1 MKKKLFRV
9 AAASASLSVLLKG
22 QLRFMSDYYEVTGIA
37 SDGMQ
42 HRTLNEF
49 EGVDTIAVRI
59 ERRIS
64 IATDLLTLYK
74 LYRIFKREKPFI
86 VHSLTPKA
94 GLLSMMAA
102 YLAGVPHRL
111 HTFTGLIFPT
121 QKGLMKH
128 LLIFFDK
135 VICHCATNVYPEGQG
150 VKNDLSAME

>member
-64 IATDLLTLYK
+64 IATDL
-74 LYRIFKREKPFI
+74 
-86 VHSLTPKA
+86 
-94 GLLSMMAA
+94 
-102 YLAGVPHRL
+102 
-111 HTFTGLIFPT
+111 
-121 QKGLMKH
+121 
-128 LLIFFDK
+128 
-135 VICHCATNVYPEGQG
+135 
-150 VKNDLSAME
+150 